1 MKIDYEIL
9 SNLIKNNK
17 GMKLILRDYTSTLDI
32 YISNNLALTLELEN
46 RDIESNS
53 EFIYN
58 SIINLE
64 NVTMYIPK
72 IYIKED

>member
-1 MKIDYEIL
+1 MKIYYRIL
-9 SNLIKNNK
+9 NDLIRNNK
-17 GMKLILRDYTSTLDI
+17 GMKLILSDDSNTLDI
-32 YISNNLALTLELEN
+32 YISNNLVLTLKLEN

>member
-1 MKIDYEIL
+1 MKIHHRIL
-9 SNLIKNNK
+9 NNLIKNNS
-17 GMKLILRDYTSTLDI
+17 GMKLILRDDSSTLDI
-32 YISNNLALTLELEN
+32 YISNNLVLTLKLEN
-46 RDIESNS
+46 GDIESNS

-64 NVTMYIPK
+64 NVNMYIPK

>member
-1 MKIDYEIL
+1 MKIYYRIL
-9 SNLIKNNK
+9 NDLIRNNK
-17 GMKLILRDYTSTLDI
+17 GMKLILRDDSNTLDI
-32 YISNNLALTLELEN
+32 YISNNLVLTLKLEN

>member
-1 MKIDYEIL
+1 MKIHHRIL
-9 SNLIKNNK
+9 NNLIKNNN
-17 GMKLILRDYTSTLDI
+17 GMKLILRDDSNTLDI
-32 YISNNLALTLELEN
+32 YISNNLVLTLKLEN
-46 RDIESNS
+46 GDIESNS

-64 NVTMYIPK
+64 NVNMYIPK

>member
-17 GMKLILRDYTSTLDI
+17 GMKLILRDNTSTLDI

>member
-1 MKIDYEIL
+1 MKIHHRIL
-9 SNLIKNNK
+9 NNLIKNNN
-17 GMKLILRDYTSTLDI
+17 GMKLILRDDSSTLDI
-32 YISNNLALTLELEN
+32 YISNNLVLTLKLEN
-46 RDIESNS
+46 GDIESNS

-64 NVTMYIPK
+64 NVNMYIPK

>member
-1 MKIDYEIL
+1 MKIHHRIL
-9 SNLIKNNK
+9 NNLIKNNS
-17 GMKLILRDYTSTLDI
+17 GMKLILRDDSSTLDI
-32 YISNNLALTLELEN
+32 YISNNLVLTLKLEN
-46 RDIESNS
+46 GDIESNS

-64 NVTMYIPK
+64 NINMYIPK

>member
-1 MKIDYEIL
+1 MKIYYRIL
-9 SNLIKNNK
+9 NDLIKNNK
-17 GMKLILRDYTSTLDI
+17 GMKLILRDDSNTLDI

-58 SIINLE
+58 SVINLE

>member
-1 MKIDYEIL
+1 MKVYYRIL
-9 SNLIKNNK
+9 NDLIRNNK
-17 GMKLILRDYTSTLDI
+17 GMKLILRDDSNTLDI
-32 YISNNLALTLELEN
+32 YISNNLVLTLKLEN

>member
-17 GMKLILRDYTSTLDI
+17 WMKLILRDDTSTLDI

-46 RDIESNS
+46 RDIESDS